1 MVISYITPLDFNLPE
16 LRLVLIDWDA
26 TNARSMTKQE
36 YYYSPLLVIAL
47 LDANQYFGSVVLLLR
62 FKPALNKVFI

>member
-16 LRLVLIDWDA
+16 LRLVLIAWDA
-26 TNARSMTKQE
+26 FNARSMTEQE

-47 LDANQYFGSVVLLLR
+47 LVANQYLSSTVLLLQ
-62 FKPALNKVFI
+62 F